1 MTSRKRLRDR
11 IRLAKLRREEARV
24 SKIAPVEV
32 NPFELELARPG
43 PLSRLEQLAGVASDH
58 ESRAAFWRP
67 FASLPARE
75 TIDAGCAELRR
86 RARLIAGVPA

>member
-1 MTSRKRLRDR
+1 MASRQRLRDR
-11 IRLAKLRREEARV
+11 IRLAKLRREEARL

-32 NPFELELARPG
+32 HPFELELARPG
-43 PLSRLEQLAGVASDH
+43 SLSRLEQLAGVGGDH
-58 ESRAAFWRP
+58 ESRTAFWRP